1 MYKSNYMKIKISN
14 IILGLVAISFGI
26 TGCQKGDNLTAN
38 PNVAAESS
46 TIPSSLLLNH
56 ITANLMKEEDPI
68 TSNVYKYNQNLVS
81 NYTYYFGSNA
91 YSWSTTSTTYDNIK
105 YCVKMEEQ
113 ALNQYK
119 NRTNVYFALSK
130 FFKAYSYIWL
140 TQRVG
145 DIPMSEANDIN
156 NLTPKYDTQHD
167 VYKQSLA
174 LLDSAN
180 IILSS
185 LISTANANTK
195 VDASGDVFGLTY
207 AQWQKAVN
215 TYKLRVLISL
225 SKRADDN
232 ADLNIKSR
240 FAAILNNPTQYPIM
254 TSNSD
259 NIVYKYNSAYNQY
272 PPQRY
277 GYAQYNNC
285 VNISKT
291 WIGATVPN
299 KDPRV
304 LALLSPGVL
313 SITTANPLGSFN
325 NYVGQDQD
333 SSISAMKFTFTNNTY
348 LAGLSYNR
356 YMTPSNIGGSLSE
369 PYILLGYSEMCFNIA
384 EAANRGWV
392 TGVSAATWYTNG
404 VQASLDF
411 YGIKQGGTIVI
422 GNNDGTKPSL
432 GTATYDVNSFLTNI
446 AYSADAAT
454 GLNQILTQKY
464 VSFFLNSG
472 FESFY
477 QWRRTGVPAFKE
489 GGVGIGT
496 PTFKIPLRWQ
506 YPVDETNYNSN
517 NNKAAL
523 TAQYGGTD
531 DLNAKMWLIK

>member
-1 MYKSNYMKIKISN
+1 MKIKISN

-81 NYTYYFGSNA
+81 NYTYYFGSNT

-145 DIPMSEANDIN
+145 DIPMSQANDIN
-156 NLTPKYDTQHD
+156 NLTPKYDSQHD

-180 IILSS
+180 IILGS

-232 ADLNIKSR
+232 ADLNIKSQ
-240 FAAILNNPTQYPIM
+240 FAAIINNPTQFPIM

-285 VNISKT
+285 VNISST
-291 WIGATVPN
+291 WINATVPN

-304 LALLSPGVL
+304 FTLLSPGTR
-313 SITTANPLGSFN
+313 SITAANPVGSFS

-333 SSISAMKFTFTNNTY
+333 SSITAMKFTFTNDTY
-348 LAGLSYNR
+348 LSSPSYNR
-356 YMTPSNIGGSLSE
+356 YMTPSNIGGTLSE
-369 PYILLGYSEMCFNIA
+369 NYILLGYSEMCFNIA
-384 EAANRGWV
+384 EAINRGWV
-392 TGVSAATWYTNG
+392 TTQTASTWYKNG

-411 YGIKQGGTIVI
+411 YGIKQGGTVIV
-422 GNNDGTKPSL
+422 GNNDGTKPNL
-432 GTATYDVNSFLTNI
+432 GTATYDVNTFLTNI
-446 AYSADAAT
+446 AYAGDNAT
-454 GLNQILTQKY
+454 GLTQILTQKY

-477 QWRRTGVPAFKE
+477 QWRRTGVPTFKE

-506 YPVDETNYNSN
+506 YPVDEANYNTN
-517 NNKAAL
+517 NYKAAL
-523 TAQYGGTD
+523 SSQYGGTD

>member
-14 IILGLVAISFGI
+14 IILGLVAVSFGI
-26 TGCQKGDNLTAN
+26 TGCQKGDLLSN

-46 TIPSSLLLNH
+46 TIPSSLFLNH

-68 TSNVYKYNQNLVS
+68 TSNVSKWNQYTVS
-81 NYTYYFGSNA
+81 NYTYYYGNNSYN
-91 YSWSTTSTTYDNIK
+91 WSSSSTTYDNIK

-113 ALNQYK
+113 ALNQFK
-119 NRTNVYFALSK
+119 NKTNVYFGLSK

-145 DIPMSEANDIN
+145 DIPMSEANNIN
-156 NLTPKYDTQHD
+156 NLTPKYDSQKD

-180 IILSS
+180 IIFGS
-185 LISTANANTK
+185 LISTANVNTK
-195 VDASGDVFGLTY
+195 VDAGDIFGFTY
-207 AQWQKAVN
+207 GQWQKVIN

-232 ADLNIKSR
+232 ADLNIKSQ
-240 FAAILNNPTQYPIM
+240 FAAIINNPTQYPVM

-259 NIVYKYNSAYNQY
+259 NMVYKFNSAYNQY

-277 GYAQYNNC
+277 GYSLYNNC
-285 VNISKT
+285 INISKT
-291 WIGATVPN
+291 WTDATIPN

-304 LALLSPGVL
+304 IALLSPGIL
-313 SITTANPLGSFN
+313 SIDAANPVGSFS
-325 NYVGQDQD
+325 NYVGQVQD
-333 SSISAMKFTFTNNTY
+333 SSISAMKYSFTNNTP
-348 LAGLSYNR
+348 LAALNYNR
-356 YMTPSNIGGSLSE
+356 YMTPLNIGGTISE
-369 PYILLGYSEMCFNIA
+369 NYILVGYSELCFNIA
-384 EAANRGWV
+384 EAVNRGWV
-392 TGVSAATWYTNG
+392 TTQAASTWYTKG
-404 VQASLDF
+404 VQASLDW
-411 YGIKQGGTIVI
+411 YGIKQGGTVVVN
-422 GNNDGTKPSL
+422 NNDGTKPNL
-432 GTATYDVNSFLTNI
+432 GTATLDVNTFLTNI
-446 AYSADAAT
+446 AYSSDAAT
-454 GLNQILTQKY
+454 GLNQILKQKY

-472 FESFY
+472 FEPFY

-506 YPVDETNYNSN
+506 YPVDEVNYNKAN
-517 NNKAAL
+517 NAAAL
-523 TAQYGGTD
+523 ASQYGGTD